1 MHLEVTEE
9 LRVRTLQAVFDIAA
23 VRGGVRKLCRE
34 YGIAKLTYY
43 YWKKRYELSEKSGLY
58 RHKPIP
64 YSSPRKTRPEV
75 AEKVFETAGGKPDN
89 QQYDTGQI
97 TKLGQHLL
105 ARHINSH
112 TFRHTLATQ
121 KIRSTKKI
129 QAISEYLG
137 HATVAI
143 TLDMYTHEQ
152 LDDHELFSGW
162 DVSLSQKSQWQEGHF
177 ALRTRSNSK

>member
-75 AEKVFETAGGKPDN
+75 AEKVDIGLPKWELEA
-89 QQYDTGQI
+89 I
-97 TKLGQHLL
+97 LL
-105 ARHINSH
+105 FMRICSLE
-112 TFRHTLATQ
+112 RW
-121 KIRSTKKI
+121 RKK
-129 QAISEYLG
+129 
-137 HATVAI
+137 
-143 TLDMYTHEQ
+143 
-152 LDDHELFSGW
+152 
-162 DVSLSQKSQWQEGHF
+162 
-177 ALRTRSNSK
+177 